1 MTAEIEK
8 GLGHDWTVFY
18 RDGDEPEILSMS
30 VFGVLRIEDAVEEA
44 RWSLEASPSG
54 IANTDYVILSV
65 TRDDFVMPAPMPAF
79 APA

>member
-30 VFGVLRIEDAVEEA
+30 VFGVLTIEEA
-44 RWSLEASPSG
+44 VKEARLSLEASPTG
-54 IANTDYVILSV
+54 IPDTDYAILSV
-65 TRDDFVMPAPMPAF
+65 TRDDFVLPAPTPTL

>member
-8 GLGHDWTVFY
+8 GPGHDWTVFY

-30 VFGVLRIEDAVEEA
+30 VFGVLTIEEA
-44 RWSLEASPSG
+44 VKEARFSLEASPTG
-54 IANTDYVILSV
+54 IPDTDYAILSA
-65 TRDDFVMPAPMPAF
+65 TRDDFVMPAPTPAL